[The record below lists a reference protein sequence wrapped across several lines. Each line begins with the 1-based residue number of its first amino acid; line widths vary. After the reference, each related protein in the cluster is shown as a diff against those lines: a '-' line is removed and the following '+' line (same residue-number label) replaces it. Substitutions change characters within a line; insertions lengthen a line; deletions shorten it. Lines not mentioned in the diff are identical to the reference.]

1 MATTTKRT
9 HDVDAAPGGGH
20 PQPTTDNDDAR
31 LLHRQ
36 ARPRLKPLHHQ
47 HPTTFGRSVVRH
59 PHPRPQRHS
68 HPQPKRRSTLAQ
80 YEAYL
85 EDFIR
90 WVPRQSDAA
99 AWKNQAPRDRYAKEV
114 SDRLA
119 HFFFLIDQNTG
130 ENRRAVQS
138 SGRFQ
143 DWLTEFARQ
152 WGSFLDTTESF
163 SQDILRSFLDDAPEY
178 TIGASTG
185 DRTCRADG

>member
-1 MATTTKRT
+1 MSRSGNIVEDLRHTLDQDEGLAGRIETSLVEAGRLAEAELRSELF
-9 HDVDAAPGGGH
+9 DVLDW
-20 PQPTTDNDDAR
+20 PQN
-31 LLHRQ
+31 
-36 ARPRLKPLHHQ
+36 
-47 HPTTFGRSVVRH
+47 
-59 PHPRPQRHS
+59 
-68 HPQPKRRSTLAQ
+68 LAQ